1 MSIEIRSKFSQLYA
15 QSVKLFRDSDGRYTL
30 KYWYVYRVC
39 SKIKR

>member
-30 KYWYVYRVC
+30 KYWYICGIC